1 MSNNQPHE
9 VEDLIDQCR
18 ALIYAI
24 VVLEPPEAKE
34 ILSFVLQQQI
44 GLLHTTHQQEMNQP
58 LAMI

>member
-9 VEDLIDQCR
+9 VGYLIDHCR

-24 VVLEPPEAKE
+24 IALEPPEAKE

-44 GLLHTTHQQEMNQP
+44 GLLHTTHQQEINQP
-58 LAMI
+58 LEMI